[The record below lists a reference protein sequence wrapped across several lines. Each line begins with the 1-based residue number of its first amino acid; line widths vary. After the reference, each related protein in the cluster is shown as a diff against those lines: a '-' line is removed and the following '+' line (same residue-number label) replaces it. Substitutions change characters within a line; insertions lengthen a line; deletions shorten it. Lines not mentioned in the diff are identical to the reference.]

1 MDKESINKRFIV
13 AVNYLLSSGTVSGK
27 GVISDSLDIK
37 PSKFSEIL
45 NSRMNVGADLIATLS
60 DLYNIDANWLLNGR
74 GSMLKEEQ
82 KQSEEPLVVMSAS
95 TDDFVRIPIVDISVA
110 AGSGYNN
117 PDYIEEV
124 ECISMPASM
133 IKDGKVYLCVRV
145 KGQSMVPSILDG
157 GYLIIRKVDRCEWE
171 GIRDNYVY
179 VVSDMEGKAYVKRLK
194 NRLRQHG
201 FVVCMSDNA
210 DKQNYPNFNIYE
222 EELNTIWYAEW
233 YFSAKIPN
241 IQESYYRKQ
250 GELEDRLDELTAQFQ
265 QFQKAL
271 NSNN

>member
-1 MDKESINKRFIV
+1 
-13 AVNYLLSSGTVSGK
+13 
-27 GVISDSLDIK
+27 
-37 PSKFSEIL
+37 
-45 NSRMNVGADLIATLS
+45 
-60 DLYNIDANWLLNGR
+60 
-74 GSMLKEEQ
+74 
-82 KQSEEPLVVMSAS
+82 MSAS